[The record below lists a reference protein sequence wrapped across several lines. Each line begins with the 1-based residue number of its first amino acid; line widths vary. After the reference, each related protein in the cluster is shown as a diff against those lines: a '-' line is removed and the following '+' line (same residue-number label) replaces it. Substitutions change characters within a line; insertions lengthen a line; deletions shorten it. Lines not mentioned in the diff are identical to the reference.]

1 MPVNLLSRNV
11 KNPFIEV
18 DYADEIGLTDFMNYL
33 GKEYLDMTGRTKY
46 EEKVF
51 LNEPHYYEVSKI
63 NEGDLKDL
71 DTQEVRVLL
80 MGG

>member
-18 DYADEIGLTDFMNYL
+18 DFADEIGLTDFMNYL
-33 GKEYLDMTGRTKY
+33 GQEYLDMTGRTKY
-46 EEKVF
+46 GDID

-63 NEGDLKDL
+63 DEGD
-71 DTQEVRVLL
+71 VN
-80 MGG
+80 